1 MVQYNLDN
9 KPITELQRLK
19 QLRLNYYNEL
29 VKDISQMKIR
39 LNQKIK
45 DYKITVLELDKKIEK
60 EQNRENKTRGVK
72 MAKEKTEKKKPVMSF
87 KDYPVQIS
95 IWKSV
100 AKIDKKNVTF
110 YNSTLE
116 TVYKNDEDEYKTSS
130 QFKELDLLKATQLCQ
145 KAYNWINNAKQ
156 KDYDDNKD
164 SDDEDEE

>member
-1 MVQYNLDN
+1 
-9 KPITELQRLK
+9 
-19 QLRLNYYNEL
+19 
-29 VKDISQMKIR
+29 MK
-39 LNQKIK
+39 
-45 DYKITVLELDKKIEK
+45 K
-60 EQNRENKTRGVK
+60 EQ
-72 MAKEKTEKKKPVMSF
+72 KKNKPVMSF

-100 AKIDKKNVTF
+100 AEIDKKDVTF

-156 KDYDDNKD
+156 KDYDDSKDDDKD